1 MHLGTAFLTHRSVA
15 WGTLLVLLSGCAMQR
30 SGLQS
35 PVAAGLNTR
44 DLVDVAAQNAPNRLD
59 DVDFRLKQAEK
70 VSELARPATMPPKRS
85 ILCLSGGGSYG
96 AYTAGILYGWS
107 RRGDRPQFDVV
118 TGISTGAIIAPLVFL
133 GPKYDDQIKDFYT
146 TVQSRDIFN
155 LRAVRGIFSEGLADN
170 SPLSR
175 KVEESLT
182 PEVVTEIAAAHAQGR
197 RLYIGTTELEG
208 RRFVTWDIGAIASRG
223 MPEDLTLIKHILLGS
238 SAIPGFFP
246 PAQIPV
252 EVDGKKY
259 VERHVDG
266 GVSQALFLQYPY
278 LPPEL
283 DNDPIATSLYGSDVY
298 AIVAGKLYADA
309 EVIRRRSLRIAGT
322 SVSSVIY
329 AQTRGDLVRIWT
341 ICKLTGM
348 NFHMAALGAEFKIP
362 LPATKFEPE
371 EMIKMFNEG
380 VRQIQSGDT
389 WRKTPPGV
397 EYGETPLKRASTKL
411 NYVQRGPVSPGPQI
425 GPIFT
430 SDRGMPL
437 PLTPIEK

>member
-1 MHLGTAFLTHRSVA
+1 MHAAIAFLTHRMVA
-15 WGTLLVLLSGCAMQR
+15 LGIMFVLFSGCAMQR

-44 DLVDVAAQNAPNRLD
+44 DIVDVQAQNAPNRLD
-59 DVDFRLKQAEK
+59 DIPFRLKQAEK
-70 VSELARPATMPPKRS
+70 ISELARPATLPPKRS

-96 AYTAGILYGWS
+96 AYSAGILYGWS

-118 TGISTGAIIAPLVFL
+118 TGISTGALIAPLVFL
-133 GPKYDDQIKDFYT
+133 GPKYDDKIKDFYT

-175 KVEESLT
+175 KVEETLT

-223 MPEDLTLIKHILLGS
+223 TPEDLTLIKQILLGS

-246 PAQIPV
+246 PSQIPV

-278 LPPEL
+278 LPPEF

-309 EVIRRRSLRIAGT
+309 EVIRQKSLRIAGT

-329 AQTRGDLVRIWT
+329 AQTRGDLVRIWS

-348 NFHMAALGAEFKIP
+348 NFHMTAIGPEFKIP
-362 LPATKFEPE
+362 VPATKFEPE

-380 VRQIQSGDT
+380 VRQMQSGDA

-397 EYGETPLKRASTKL
+397 EYGETPLKRAGTKL
-411 NYVQRGPVSPGPQI
+411 NYVQRGPASPGPQTAPLF
-425 GPIFT
+425 GT
-430 SDRGMPL
+430 DRGMPV